1 MAAYHKLL
9 ERQIAKLL
17 PADLAGTEALQ
28 PLLDAVSKSYQSY
41 DRDRT
46 LSDHAFS
53 ITECEYQELMRKLRY
68 ESDHKSRTLERLA
81 ETFALL
87 RDNEEAHQLP
97 EDMLEISNLLNQ
109 QVLQRKRAD
118 NIIGILMGN
127 LQVGI
132 LLKSDAD
139 QILYVNDYFCYLF
152 GIGCSHKDLKGKS
165 FRSVIAKM
173 MEVCLDPTKIEP
185 FSKKSSPGRLAHTET
200 VRLIFNRVL
209 ELKAQYLQESDG
221 FVGCLITCTDISANY
236 FTQERLRRNENWQRA
251 VLNGALD
258 AIVMIS
264 ESRDITFWNPQAEQI
279 FGWNQMEVIGK
290 KLFEVIIPEPHRQS
304 YISTANQ
311 LKRITG
317 LPFIPGKTIEM
328 NAVKKDGKKIK
339 IALSIIQL
347 EAEPGKFYCAFIQD
361 ITERKNSEYKIR
373 ESEKRLALSQAIS
386 HVGNWE
392 LRLPGT
398 VLELS
403 EEACRIF
410 GNDQQT
416 RTMSRTKLR
425 AMIHPEDRA
434 KYNKL
439 LRNASEFGTAF
450 QTHYRIVRATG
461 EERILFDQTEVQKE
475 LDGRVIAVRA
485 VIQDVTEARR
495 AQQLLEA
502 QRKFNEEI
510 LDNLPSEVIVL
521 DNQFHIVFLNKVA
534 EPDRTR
540 RRQLTGCYFESYCD
554 ASGLS
559 GAAKKDKLEKF
570 TSAVVNKQS
579 VSWMDELTDRNGSR
593 RFVLRNVFPYFE
605 GNHLKYMICYAI
617 DLTDRRQMELD
628 LEQALQ
634 QTRSSNIE
642 LEQFAYVASHDLQ
655 EPLRMISS
663 FLALVQKKYQPL
675 LDTTGNSYIDFAVNG
690 ANKMRRVILD
700 LLEYSRVGRTNNLCE
715 RFSLADLITEIM
727 QLHQARIE
735 ETGAQILI
743 GALPDIY
750 APRTLL
756 FQVLS
761 NLLNNALKFTRKSV
775 SPEITVSAVNLEGFW
790 EISVADNGIG
800 INPDYF
806 TKIFQLFQ
814 RLHSTQEFIGNGI
827 GLSISKKIV
836 ESLGG
841 TITVTSTPGAGSCFC
856 FTIKKRTEQPS

>member
-1 MAAYHKLL
+1 MAKF
-9 ERQIAKLL
+9 L
-17 PADLAGTEALQ
+17 PADLAGSEALQ
-28 PLLDAVSKSYQSY
+28 PLMEAVSKSYQAY

-53 ITECEYQELMRKLRY
+53 ITEGEYQALMKKLRQ
-68 ESDHKSRTLERLA
+68 ESDHKSRTLERLS

-87 RDNEEAHQLP
+87 RDNDEAHQLP
-97 EDMLEISNLLNQ
+97 EDMLEISHLLNE
-109 QVLQRKRAD
+109 QVLQRKRSD
-118 NIIGILMGN
+118 NIIRILMGN

-132 LLKSDAD
+132 LLKNEAD
-139 QILYVNDYFCYLF
+139 QILYANDYFCYLF
-152 GIGCSHKDLKGKS
+152 GISCSHKELQGKS

-173 MEVCLDPTKIEP
+173 MDVCLDPTKVEP
-185 FSKKSSPGRLAHTET
+185 FTRKSSPGRLSHTET
-200 VRLIFNRVL
+200 IRLIFNRVL

-221 FVGCLITCTDISANY
+221 FTGCLITCTDTSTNY
-236 FTQERLRRNENWQRA
+236 FNQERLRRNENWQRA

-279 FGWNQMEVIGK
+279 FGWNQLEVTGK

-304 YISTANQ
+304 YISTASQ

-328 NAVKKDGKKIK
+328 NAVKKNGKKIK
-339 IALSIIQL
+339 IALSMISL
-347 EAEPGKFYCAFIQD
+347 EADPGKFYCAFIQD
-361 ITERKNSEYKIR
+361 ITEQKQSELKIR
-373 ESEKRLALSQAIS
+373 EREKRLALSQAIS

-392 LRLPGT
+392 LELPGSA
-398 VLELS
+398 LELS

-410 GNDQQT
+410 GKDPRIRILT
-416 RTMSRTKLR
+416 RTKMS
-425 AMIHPEDRA
+425 AMIHPDDRSG
-434 KYNKL
+434 YNKL
-439 LRNASEFGTAF
+439 LRKAIEGGIPF
-450 QTHYRIVRATG
+450 QTHYRIKRASG

-475 LDGRVIAVRA
+475 LDGRVVAVRA
-485 VIQDVTEARR
+485 VIQDVTEARK
-495 AQQLLEA
+495 AQQVIEE

-521 DNQFHIVFLNKVA
+521 DNQFHIVFLNKAA
-534 EPDRTR
+534 EPDPVR
-540 RRQLTGCYFESYCD
+540 REQLKGSYFESYCD
-554 ASGLS
+554 AAGMTRS
-559 GAAKKDKLEKF
+559 DKQEKHEKF
-570 TSAVVNKQS
+570 TMAVTHRQS
-579 VSWMDELTDRNGSR
+579 VSWMDELTDSKGQV

-605 GNHLKYMICYAI
+605 GAHLKYLICYAI

-628 LEQALQ
+628 LENALQ
-634 QTRSSNIE
+634 QTRSINIE

-675 LDTTGNSYIDFAVNG
+675 LDETGNSYIDFAVNG

-700 LLEYSRVGRTNNLCE
+700 LLEYSRVGRTNNLAE
-715 RFSLADLITEIM
+715 WVPLSELITEIL
-727 QLHQARIE
+727 QLHQARIQ
-735 ETGAQILI
+735 ETGASFSV
-743 GALPDIY
+743 GDLPSVY

-775 SPEITVSAVNLEGFW
+775 PPEISISANETDGFW
-790 EISVADNGIG
+790 QISVVDNGIG
-800 INPDYF
+800 INPGYF
-806 TKIFQLFQ
+806 EKIFQLFQ
-814 RLHSTQEFIGNGI
+814 RLHTSQEFIGNGI
-827 GLSISKKIV
+827 GLSISKKII

-841 TITVTSTPGAGSCFC
+841 TITVRSKPDAGSCFS
-856 FTIKKRTEQPS
+856 FTLRKKQGL